1 MIGRRELVCRELVE
15 LVTDYLEG
23 SLRGRERRRFERHIG
38 HCSDCLRYVDQIKL
52 TTRLEQLTREEAAE
66 IPPRLLE
73 LFRNASRESGR

>member
-15 LVTDYLEG
+15 LVTEYLDG

-52 TTRLEQLTREEAAE
+52 TARLAQLTSEEEAE
-66 IPPRLLE
+66 IPAELLE
-73 LFRNASRESGR
+73 LFRSASREGGR